1 MDGVSAYV
9 AAFAVGLFGGAHCLG
24 MCGGIMAALSFAVPA
39 EARVRRL
46 IILLSYNV
54 GRIGSYAAIGF
65 LVGLLGQQFSDGLSM
80 TVLRIIAGGL
90 LIAMGLYLADWW
102 RGLTYL
108 ERAGQGLWRHLQ
120 PFSKALMPVKTAWS
134 AVALGAIWGWLP
146 CGLIYTALVYAMA
159 QGSAPEA
166 AAVML
171 AFGLGTLPTVLA
183 GGLLAERLKQ
193 ILQAR
198 RWRTLM
204 ALCIIGFG
212 VWTLTIALSHAGH
225 SGHSSHGQHQE
236 HSVDHSAHNHSPSA
250 HSAIDES
257 NMDSHAGHKN
267 PTDIPSDEDM
277 PATHHKH
284 HH

>member
-1 MDGVSAYV
+1 MDGVSAYT

-39 EARVRRL
+39 EARVHRL

-65 LVGLLGQQFSDGLSM
+65 LVGLLGQQFSDGLGM
-80 TVLRIIAGGL
+80 TVLRVIAGGL

-120 PFSKALMPVKTAWS
+120 PFSKALMPVKNAWS
-134 AVALGAIWGWLP
+134 ALALGTIWGWLP

-166 AAVML
+166 AGVML

-193 ILQAR
+193 MLQAR

-204 ALCIIGFG
+204 ALCIMGFG
-212 VWTLTIALSHAGH
+212 VWTLAITLSHAGH
-225 SGHSSHGQHQE
+225 SGHSDHGQHQG
-236 HSVDHSAHNHSPSA
+236 HSVENSAVEDSP
-250 HSAIDES
+250 IDGSNMENS

-267 PTDIPSDEDM
+267 STDMPTDEEI